1 MTEISYEEFMF
12 LLEDEVDIPTP
23 DAPVAP
29 VAPVA
34 GPNIGPATPEVCGT
48 CGVWVD
54 PDAVN
59 PDHDSVE
66 CDRCLVARF
75 EGDRAKFWGRY
86 DDLMVRSRDWSGC
99 DWCCGPGTYLSA
111 VSDDIHRLTAMGIVA
126 PRAEWKPA

>member
-1 MTEISYEEFMF
+1 MTEYEELMF
-12 LLEDEVDIPTP
+12 LLEDEAEDFP
-23 DAPVAP
+23 AKPVAS
-29 VAPVA
+29 VASVA
-34 GPNIGPATPEVCGT
+34 GPMFGPAAPEVCDT

-59 PDHDSVE
+59 PDHSVE